1 VKTITLTL
9 AASLWLGAPFAS
21 AQVTSYTDRS
31 DFLSKVS
38 VNYSDNF
45 ESYTTFATSNIILG
59 PITYSNPEGQLW
71 FLNSSVDWDAA
82 YLNTGYLEWQNPGT
96 MTLTLDHPYN
106 AIGFDFG
113 QFRGQVMPFIALIDG
128 KTEVDSTSA
137 DSAFSFLGVIS
148 DTPFTSITLSADLY
162 PVLDN
167 LVLGSINSAPAG
179 AVPEPSTY
187 GLVGT
192 FALAAIVAVRR
203 RRRKVAR

>member
-1 VKTITLTL
+1 MKTITLTL
-9 AASLWLGAPFAS
+9 AASLWLGATFAS
-21 AQVTSYTDRS
+21 AQVTSYTNRS
-31 DFLSKVS
+31 DFLSEVS

-45 ESYTTFATSNIILG
+45 ETYKTSAVSAITLG
-59 PITYSNPEGQLW
+59 PITYSNPDGQIW
-71 FLNSSVDWDAA
+71 FLDSTVDWDAA

-96 MTLTLDHPYN
+96 MTLTFDHPYN

-113 QFRGQVMPFIALIDG
+113 QFRGEVTSFIALIDG

-137 DSAFSFLGVIS
+137 DSAFSFLGIIS

-167 LVLGSINSAPAG
+167 LVLGSLQSTPTG

-187 GLVGT
+187 GLVGA
-192 FALAAIVAVRR
+192 FALAATVAIRR
-203 RRRKVAR
+203 RGRAIAR

>member
-1 VKTITLTL
+1 MKLITLTL

-21 AQVTSYTDRS
+21 AQVTTYANRS

-45 ESYTTFATSNIILG
+45 ETYTTFAVSSITLG
-59 PITYSNPEGQLW
+59 PITYSNPDGQLW
-71 FLNSSVDWDAA
+71 FLDSTVDWDAA

-96 MTLTLDHPYN
+96 MTLTFDHPYT

-113 QFRGQVMPFIALIDG
+113 QFRGQVMPFTALIDG

-137 DSAFSFLGVIS
+137 DSAFTFLGIIS

-167 LVLGSINSAPAG
+167 LVLGSTSSAPTG

-187 GLVGT
+187 GLVGA

-203 RRRKVAR
+203 KRAIAR

>member
-1 VKTITLTL
+1 MKLITLTL
-9 AASLWLGAPFAS
+9 AASLWLGATFAS
-21 AQVTSYTDRS
+21 AQVTTYANRS

-45 ESYTTFATSNIILG
+45 ETYTTFAVSSITLG
-59 PITYSNPEGQLW
+59 PITYSNPDGQLW
-71 FLNSSVDWDAA
+71 FLDSTVDWDAA

-96 MTLTLDHPYN
+96 MTLTFDHSYN

-167 LVLGSINSAPAG
+167 LVLGSTSSAPTG

-187 GLVGT
+187 GLVGA

-203 RRRKVAR
+203 KRAIAR